1 MATKPTVGASGGT
14 WGTEL
19 NAFLDVGHNVDGS
32 HKKTKMLTDMA
43 WSPATQSSGKT
54 IKLPNGLIMK
64 WGQLNIPKHYDNV
77 LTFSPAFPTAC
88 FQVIVCEGQSGN
100 GYDWNVNVS
109 AITRKGAVV
118 NARTYSGPVRWFAI
132 GR

>member
-64 WGQLNIPKHYDNV
+64 WGRTSSQVTGSFNV
-77 LTFSPAFPTAC
+77 TFSVAFPNAC
-88 FQVIVCEGQSGN
+88 ENVQLTLFDASQDPAYLQLKSISKTGFTGYISN
-100 GYDWNVNVS
+100 GTLYV
-109 AITRKGAVV
+109 
-118 NARTYSGPVRWFAI
+118 YWFAI
-132 GR
+132 GY